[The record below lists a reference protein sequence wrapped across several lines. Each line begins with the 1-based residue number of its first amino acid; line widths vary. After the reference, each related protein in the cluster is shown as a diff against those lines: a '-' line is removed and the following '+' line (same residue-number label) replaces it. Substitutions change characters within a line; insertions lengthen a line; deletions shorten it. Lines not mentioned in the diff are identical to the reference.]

1 MERNESIIKKIKGL
15 LAIADDSKNDEESQ
29 SAFVLAQKL
38 MMKHDIQQSEVDT
51 SDDRQEITEGQA
63 TTYKKLFW
71 WERRLARI
79 ISENFKVRYYYNNK
93 ILYGESHTKRSI
105 TFFGFKSDVL
115 LSKEMY
121 ILAYDAIKKY
131 CERYVEEYY
140 TNNYY
145 EERSKAKTTEIKN
158 SYMSGFLYGLE
169 EKFNQQVEQM
179 KQEYGLMVIT
189 PHEVSKA
196 YEEMGI
202 SSTMKPAKMPTI
214 TEIQAYQKGYTEGE
228 KIDYLK
234 NTIDD
239 DVEVF

>member
-51 SDDRQEITEGQA
+51 SDDKQEITEGQA

-105 TFFGFKSDVL
+105 IFFGFKSDVL

-121 ILAYDAIKKY
+121 ILA
-131 CERYVEEYY
+131 
-140 TNNYY
+140 
-145 EERSKAKTTEIKN
+145 
-158 SYMSGFLYGLE
+158 
-169 EKFNQQVEQM
+169 
-179 KQEYGLMVIT
+179 
-189 PHEVSKA
+189 
-196 YEEMGI
+196 
-202 SSTMKPAKMPTI
+202 TI
-214 TEIQAYQKGYTEGE
+214 TEPK
-228 KIDYLK
+228 
-234 NTIDD
+234 
-239 DVEVF
+239 